1 MGFCA
6 GRARRIIPAM
16 RQPNTITDLIANAR
30 GGDAGALD
38 QIFRVTYDDL
48 HALASAR
55 LRDRG
60 QEGPLDTTA
69 LVQESYLR
77 FVQMGSIKAE
87 DQSHFLNYAGR
98 VISSVIVDLAREKD
112 GRDIP

>member
-1 MGFCA
+1 
-6 GRARRIIPAM
+6 M
-16 RQPNTITDLIANAR
+16 REPNSITDLIANAR
-30 GGDAGALD
+30 GGDAAALD

-60 QEGPLDTTA
+60 QEDPLDTTA

-87 DQSHFLNYAGR
+87 DQSHFVTYAGR
-98 VISSVIVDLAREKD
+98 VISSVIVDLAREKES
-112 GRDIP
+112 GDIP

>member
-1 MGFCA
+1 
-6 GRARRIIPAM
+6 M
-16 RQPNTITDLIANAR
+16 REPNSITDLIANAR

-48 HALASAR
+48 HALATAR
-55 LRDRG
+55 LRDR
-60 QEGPLDTTA
+60 EDGPLDTTA

-87 DQSHFLNYAGR
+87 DQTQFLSYAGR
-98 VISSVIVDLAREKD
+98 VISSVIVDLERERQ

>member
-1 MGFCA
+1 
-6 GRARRIIPAM
+6 M
-16 RQPNTITDLIANAR
+16 REPNSITDLIANAR

-48 HALASAR
+48 HALATAC
-55 LRDRG
+55 LRERED
-60 QEGPLDTTA
+60 GPLDTNA

-77 FVQMGSIKAE
+77 FVQSGSIKAE
-87 DQSHFLNYAGR
+87 DQTQFLSYAGR
-98 VISSVIVDLAREKD
+98 VISSVIVDLERERQ